1 VVRLAA
7 AEHANRQHMGAVE
20 GRTARQVFLNAAPQ
34 IFASHGA
41 TKRSGSLVKWPEV
54 MSATPV
60 RANSQWCRGLA
71 SGDARIAMFTRPATA
86 MMTSPA
92 SQR

>member
-60 RANSQWCRGLA
+60 RANSQ
-71 SGDARIAMFTRPATA
+71 
-86 MMTSPA
+86 
-92 SQR
+92 